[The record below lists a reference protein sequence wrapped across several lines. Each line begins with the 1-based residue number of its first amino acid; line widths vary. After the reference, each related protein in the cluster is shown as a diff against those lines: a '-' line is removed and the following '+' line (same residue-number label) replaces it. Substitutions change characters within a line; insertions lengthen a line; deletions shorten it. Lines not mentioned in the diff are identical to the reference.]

1 MRPLSFLNEAAPRP
15 TKRGQER
22 RGEDQ
27 DEVQVGVDE
36 QGHGSAQGSTLH
48 AVRPHDDREYFK
60 KTVKRTI
67 KTSRMIRTW
76 RDQRSRRRPFPGRP
90 IGAEGSGTSRIAL
103 TLRGRARYYDDGFGL
118 MRKSWPP

>member
-60 KTVKRTI
+60 ENGQKNDQDEHNDPDLERSTI
-67 KTSRMIRTW
+67 PPKAFPREA
-76 RDQRSRRRPFPGRP
+76 DRRR
-90 IGAEGSGTSRIAL
+90 
-103 TLRGRARYYDDGFGL
+103 GFGDFPDSVDL
-118 MRKSWPP
+118 EGQGSLL